1 MNENNGNVVDET
13 VATDQTTA
21 QETTKVESVVEPVK
35 VVEEA
40 PTTETKKLELDEKDF
55 EQRLN
60 NKFAEGAKK
69 AEKNFL
75 DELGYKSKEDLS
87 EVIKNAKEVET
98 KYQATLS
105 ELNQLKAERM
115 AMKLGATAEVAENV
129 VALLKGK
136 SQEISEENIKAAMA
150 IFQGTK
156 PASQG
161 FGTPPTPRTTTST
174 KKQVPRV
181 F

>member
-1 MNENNGNVVDET
+1 MEETKETKVDET
-13 VATDQTTA
+13 VETEVTTEQNGTKKEDVKEPDKTVEAT
-21 QETTKVESVVEPVK
+21 S
-35 VVEEA
+35 
-40 PTTETKKLELDEKDF
+40 ETKKLELDEKDF

-75 DELGYKSKEDLS
+75 EELGYKTKEELS

-105 ELNQLKAERM
+105 ELNQFKAERM
-115 AMKLGATAEVAENV
+115 AIKLGANAEVAENV

-136 SQEISEENIKAAMA
+136 GQEISEENIKAAMA

-161 FGTPPTPRTTTST
+161 FGTAPTTRSTTST
-174 KKQVPRV
+174 KKQIPRV

>member
-1 MNENNGNVVDET
+1 MNENNETVVDET
-13 VATDQTTA
+13 VVPNNGN
-21 QETTKVESVVEPVK
+21 ETTTTTTPVVEPTK
-35 VVEEA
+35 A
-40 PTTETKKLELDEKDF
+40 TTGETTPEVKKLELDEKEL
-55 EQRLN
+55 EQRLV

-75 DELGYKSKEDLS
+75 DELGYKSKEELS
-87 EVIKNAKEVET
+87 EVIKNAKDVES
-98 KYQATLS
+98 KYQTTLS

-115 AMKLGATAEVAENV
+115 AIQLGANAEVAENV

-136 SQEISEENIKAAMA
+136 GQEISEENIKAAMA

-161 FGTPPTPRTTTST
+161 FGTPPTTRSTTTT
-174 KKQVPRV
+174 KKQIPRV

>member
-1 MNENNGNVVDET
+1 MEETKETKVDET
-13 VATDQTTA
+13 VVADQ
-21 QETTKVESVVEPVK
+21 TTKVEETVTPEVK
-35 VVEEA
+35 PEVS
-40 PTTETKKLELDEKDF
+40 TTQTKKLELDEKDF

-75 DELGYKSKEDLS
+75 DELGYKSKEELS
-87 EVIKNAKEVET
+87 EVIKLAKDVET
-98 KYQATLS
+98 KYQTALS

-115 AMKLGATAEVAENV
+115 AIRLGSTAEVAENV

-136 SQEISEENIKAAMA
+136 GQEISEENIKAAMA
-150 IFQGTK
+150 IFQGAK

-161 FGTPPTPRTTTST
+161 FGTPPTTRSTTTT
-174 KKQVPRV
+174 KKQIPRV

>member
-1 MNENNGNVVDET
+1 MELDKDVNVEPT
-13 VATDQTTA
+13 
-21 QETTKVESVVEPVK
+21 VVEPTVEP
-35 VVEEA
+35 VVEA
-40 PTTETKKLELDEKDF
+40 VKPTQGTKKLELEEK
-55 EQRLN
+55 EYELRLN

-75 DELGYKSKEDLS
+75 DELGYKSKEELS
-87 EVIKNAKEVET
+87 EMIKNAKDVET
-98 KYQATLS
+98 KYQTTLS

-136 SQEISEENIKAAMA
+136 GQEVSDENIKAAME

-161 FGTPPTPRTTTST
+161 FGTTPTPRSTTTN
-174 KKQVPRV
+174 KKETPRV